1 MRNVIELHILDTPAF
16 PSVLPDK
23 ISAQIEV
30 RHHIDAKQK
39 ILRTMPTFSVP
50 ITAHP
55 LLCRHRA
62 CSGSASG

>member
-30 RHHIDAKQK
+30 RHHIDTEQK
-39 ILRTMPTFSVP
+39 I
-50 ITAHP
+50 
-55 LLCRHRA
+55 
-62 CSGSASG
+62 